1 MTSTWIPC
9 GVFKDYVGVIISISW
24 IFTTVSGQ
32 EIKVTFFQQDAVTI
46 QIVVCMAT
54 HCSLST
60 MLPLKTQLIGV
71 IKKYFAIVYFS
82 VSSTKSCTLNKVGSR

>member
-1 MTSTWIPC
+1 M
-9 GVFKDYVGVIISISW
+9 
-24 IFTTVSGQ
+24 FTTVSGQ
-32 EIKVTFFQQDAVTI
+32 EIKVTFFQQDAVMI

-60 MLPLKTQLIGV
+60 MLPLKTQLIGG

-82 VSSTKSCTLNKVGSR
+82 VSSTKVITLTKEVEFKIILFIYEQTTLFSAIPNQ